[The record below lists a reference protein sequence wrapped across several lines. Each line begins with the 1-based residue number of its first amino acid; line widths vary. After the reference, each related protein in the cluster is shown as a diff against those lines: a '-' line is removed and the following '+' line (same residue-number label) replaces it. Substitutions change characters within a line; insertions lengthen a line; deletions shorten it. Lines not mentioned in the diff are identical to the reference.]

1 MYLSRLT
8 AIGFKSFADRLDLK
22 IQDGLVCV
30 VGPNGCGKSNV
41 VDALKWAL
49 GEQRPRLLRSHSM
62 DDVIFSGSR
71 TRKALGMAEVSVTLD
86 NSEDWLPVDYSEVTV
101 TRRLFRSGESEY
113 LLNKVPCRLK
123 DIHNLLMDTG
133 LGASHAYV
141 IEQGMVDEIISD
153 KPEERRRLFEEAAGV
168 TRYKVRRKSAW
179 NKLQSI
185 QQDLV
190 RLDDIV
196 AEVERQVNHLARQE
210 RKARLY
216 KTRSEALGAL
226 EILLARFRFFEM
238 SDRARPMLDEMV
250 FLKEDGE
257 IGQADI
263 AKLDARLEAVRAA
276 LAEQDHV
283 LAAATSEV
291 SRHQAHIYRKDREVA
306 IARTKTG
313 SIEQFL
319 SRAAKRRSALRALEE
334 TAIQAQADAEE
345 EQREALGSLEEA
357 EMALQREEAALETV
371 VEMLET
377 TRSRSDDKKA
387 KLIDALRDLRDQ
399 GVLLERAR
407 TELEGVT
414 GQRERLGEDRTAVR
428 ARLAEAE
435 DRASSAARRIADEER
450 RLGEHNQ
457 LRAAHA
463 EAKER
468 LEKDLY
474 DLVEQRNGVRTRM
487 EADAAR
493 LALLRKLREGLE
505 GYSAGACA
513 LLKDDS
519 PLSGRIRG
527 VVADQIVVEPDHA
540 SAVEAAL
547 GRAVECLVVD
557 STNDAVE
564 TIAFLRSGKL
574 GAAAFLPLDGEPH
587 DSGFP
592 WEVSEGSGIVG
603 RASDLILSENGE
615 ESAVSGLLRRVLVV
629 EDADVAVRLLSE
641 MRSVGVDVVTLKGE
655 VFAANG
661 TVYGG
666 AANGQETGLIGRTR
680 RIERLE
686 ADLEAG
692 RKRSQSLEADIKRL
706 EEALQEETRALEV
719 EEGVLG
725 GVRSRLAGLHR
736 DCENALAEV
745 KRQTE
750 IGGELAEEE
759 DRLAERARQLQ
770 GGIVVAEQTLK
781 ALEEKRRENANEGR
795 KSDEV
800 LRVLE
805 GRRRARSDDVSS
817 RRVEIASLRARVS
830 SLEREAQRQVET
842 RAEWVKE
849 RDQLDE
855 ERAANEKRRA
865 GLAEVIKED
874 SKALEGLNQVR
885 ITLERE
891 RITQAER
898 QQDMAT
904 SAREMEADLRRR
916 RASVSERKER
926 LHRFEVELAELKTR
940 AEGLQERIRRDS
952 EVNIQELGRVED
964 PEFSADV
971 TENEVNEMQERLRRM
986 GSVNLAALDEYDVQ
1000 RERFEFLSTHR
1011 ADLREAEQTLKR
1023 TIVRLDRTARARFLE
1038 AFSKI
1043 REQFQQTF
1051 AAFFDG
1057 GEADILLAPD
1067 EDPLEA
1073 PMEIVAR
1080 PGGKRLQNINLLSG
1094 GERALTAIAMLFAI
1108 YLVKPSPFCI
1118 LDEVDAPLDDANV
1131 DRFVRVVRKFS
1142 EQTQFVVVTHNKGTM
1157 EAADCL
1163 HGITMEEPGV
1173 SKLVSVRLEGRE
1185 TPSGNG
1191 HAAGL
1196 EEPEIVG
1203 VDVG

>member
-291 SRHQAHIYRKDREVA
+291 SRHQTHIYRKDREVA

-345 EQREALGSLEEA
+345 EQREALGSLDEA

-574 GAAAFLPLDGEPH
+574 GAAAFLPLDREPH

>member
-49 GEQRPRLLRSHSM
+49 GEQRPRSLRSHSM

-190 RLDDIV
+190 RLDDII

-345 EQREALGSLEEA
+345 EQREALGSLDEA
-357 EMALQREEAALETV
+357 EMALQREEAALEAV

-407 TELEGVT
+407 TGLEGVT

-666 AANGQETGLIGRTR
+666 AANGRETGLIGRTR

-706 EEALQEETRALEV
+706 EEALREETRALEV

-750 IGGELAEEE
+750 IGRELAEEE

-805 GRRRARSDDVSS
+805 GRRRSRSDDVSS

-830 SLEREAQRQVET
+830 SLEREAQRQAET

-874 SKALEGLNQVR
+874 SKALEGFNQVR

-891 RITQAER
+891 RTTQAER

-916 RASVSERKER
+916 RASVSERRER

-940 AEGLQERIRRDS
+940 AEGLQERIRRDY

-1043 REQFQQTF
+1043 REHFQQTF

-1142 EQTQFVVVTHNKGTM
+1142 EQTQFIVVTHNKGTM

-1173 SKLVSVRLEGRE
+1173 SKLVSVRLVGRE
-1185 TPSGNG
+1185 APSGNG